1 MELPKSSTGRA
12 ARTEAIN
19 KCHRLPGPPPLCR
32 SQDSSP
38 ETRLTARTVW
48 SDRSGPFL
56 GCPSNPVLTWG
67 HLPLR
72 LPGPRCPPSSV
83 TMLAG
88 GRPSRGASR
97 ARLPEGWRLPG
108 VYSCP
113 SAAARLS
120 RVLGR
125 RSAPGS
131 GNNCGPGVRQP
142 FSRDR
147 GPEAGTL
154 RRPGTRAAEG
164 SPVASGGRAPSEE
177 PSVGPA
183 GDVWTQRRSCLLC
196 CGNCAAAPRMRTAA
210 AAAAACLASSHRSP
224 AKVMGLLCA
233 AVGGA
238 KLTRLTQ
245 PARLM
250 LRTPRQEGA
259 DVSSRCLNLNL
270 E

>member
-1 MELPKSSTGRA
+1 
-12 ARTEAIN
+12 
-19 KCHRLPGPPPLCR
+19 
-32 SQDSSP
+32 
-38 ETRLTARTVW
+38 
-48 SDRSGPFL
+48 
-56 GCPSNPVLTWG
+56 
-67 HLPLR
+67 
-72 LPGPRCPPSSV
+72 
-83 TMLAG
+83 MLAG

-147 GPEAGTL
+147 GPEAGAL

-177 PSVGPA
+177 LSVGPA

-196 CGNCAAAPRMRTAA
+196 CGNCAAAPRLRNAVVA
-210 AAAAACLASSHRSP
+210 VAAACLATSHPSR
-224 AKVMGLLCA
+224 ARVMGLLCA

-238 KLTRLTQ
+238 KLARLTQ
-245 PARLM
+245 PACLM

-259 DVSSRCLNLNL
+259 DVSSKCLNLNL